1 MVTTIFMQE
10 GSYANLGSY
19 NALNPAS
26 FTSCRFAITVS
37 KREPLPRSGL
47 VQSHFANRKKTT
59 PRPCFSCNLSTLSS
73 SAFKR
78 RCWLTAIFHGGLRKV
93 QEFSGLAGIATRRA
107 ARHVADHPLATAAV
121 AGNMLVRGAL
131 YLGGCE
137 RHEID
142 LASLSVLFAKVT
154 LRQSRQA
161 LAQRLSRFSKGYN
174 AGE

>member
-1 MVTTIFMQE
+1 
-10 GSYANLGSY
+10 
-19 NALNPAS
+19 
-26 FTSCRFAITVS
+26 
-37 KREPLPRSGL
+37 
-47 VQSHFANRKKTT
+47 
-59 PRPCFSCNLSTLSS
+59 
-73 SAFKR
+73 
-78 RCWLTAIFHGGLRKV
+78 
-93 QEFSGLAGIATRRA
+93 
-107 ARHVADHPLATAAV
+107 
-121 AGNMLVRGAL
+121 MLVRGAL